1 MGLIVGEIALVLG
14 AIGAPF
20 LGAAMGFVGR
30 RSRVWRDYA
39 ARSASVVAGFGFV
52 AVAAAAISAPGTGV
66 RRIGIGPVAL
76 VVDVLAVLMLL
87 LILGLSAVIQSF
99 AVRYLRGD
107 SRQGWFVVTANL
119 VTGFSALMVSADSVA
134 LFAAAWVAV
143 SVSLLALFATYPNS
157 PQARDGVRRAAVRFA
172 IGDLALSAAVIV
184 ILISAGGD
192 VPLDRIGRVTAGM
205 PEWLA
210 LLLAALLLL
219 PALARSSQIPF
230 HGWLPATLAAP
241 TPVSALL
248 HAGVVNA
255 GAIFV
260 IRFAPVF
267 GEVTGAMTAI
277 FLLGASTVV
286 YASLTRLVK
295 ADVKGKLV
303 FSTMAQMGF
312 MMMACGLGA
321 FAAAVFHLTAH
332 GLFKSALFLG
342 AGSGVRRHA
351 RQRGWPARAPVRSR
365 VLVASIACAV
375 LLPPASLLL
384 AQLILAPQISV
395 VSVAFLAFVAV
406 TGAVSL
412 AAMLLV
418 RFSVVTLAI
427 GAASIVALAFGYTA
441 FLGVFD
447 SLIAAPV
454 LLGAVASP
462 WLLLIPAVA
471 LFAIEIFV
479 RPRSSAG
486 PLRRIVYART
496 LAAATTHTRERPT
509 PSLPTVKG
517 THR

>member
-1 MGLIVGEIALVLG
+1 MGETALLLG
-14 AIGAPF
+14 ALAAPF
-20 LGAAMGFVGR
+20 LGAIAGFAGGR
-30 RSRVWRDYA
+30 GRVRRDYA
-39 ARSASVVAGFGFV
+39 ARSASLIVGFGFG
-52 AVAAAAISAPGTGV
+52 AAGVAAIIAASIGV
-66 RRIGIGPVAL
+66 SRIEIGPFNL
-76 VVDVLAVLMLL
+76 VVDALAALMML

-119 VTGFSALMVSADSVA
+119 VTGFSALMVSADSLA
-134 LFAAAWVAV
+134 LFAVAWIAV
-143 SVSLLALFATYPNS
+143 GGSLLALFATYPHS

-172 IGDLALSAAVIV
+172 IGDLALIAAVIV
-184 ILISAGGD
+184 MLISAGGD
-192 VPLDRIGRVTAGM
+192 VPLDRIGRVMTGAPG
-205 PEWLA
+205 WLVV
-210 LLLAALLLL
+210 LLAALLLL

-260 IRFAPVF
+260 IRFAPLF
-267 GEVTGAMTAI
+267 GEVNFAMTAI
-277 FLLGASTVV
+277 FLAGAATVV
-286 YASLTRLVK
+286 YASLTRSVK

-321 FAAAVFHLTAH
+321 FAAAVFHLVAH

-351 RQRGWPARAPVRSR
+351 RQREWPVREAVRSR
-365 VLVASIACAV
+365 VLVASIVCAV
-375 LLPPASLLL
+375 LLPTASLGL
-384 AQLILAPQISV
+384 ARAVLAPQISV

-406 TGAVSL
+406 TGAVSV

-418 RFSVVTLAI
+418 RFSVATLAI
-427 GAASIVALAFGYTA
+427 GVASTVALAFGYTA

-447 SLIAAPV
+447 SLITTPV
-454 LLGAVASP
+454 PLSAVASP

-479 RPRSSAG
+479 RPSGSAG
-486 PLRRIVYART
+486 QVRRIVYART
-496 LAAATTHTRERPT
+496 LAAATPHPRTANF
-509 PSLPTVKG
+509 LPTEKG
-517 THR
+517 TRR

>member
-1 MGLIVGEIALVLG
+1 MGQIVGEIALVLG
-14 AIGAPF
+14 ALVAPF
-20 LGAAMGFVGR
+20 LGAIAGFAGGR
-30 RSRVWRDYA
+30 GRVRRDYA
-39 ARSASVVAGFGFV
+39 ARSASLIVGFGFG
-52 AVAAAAISAPGTGV
+52 AVAIAAIGAASIGV
-66 RRIGIGPVAL
+66 RRIEIGPISL
-76 VVDVLAVLMLL
+76 VVDALAALMLL

-119 VTGFSALMVSADSVA
+119 VTGFSALMVSADSLA

-143 SVSLLALFATYPNS
+143 GGSLLLLFATYPHS

-172 IGDLALSAAVIV
+172 IGDLALIAAVIV
-184 ILISAGGD
+184 ILTRAGGD
-192 VPLDRIGRVTAGM
+192 VPLDRIGRVMAGV
-205 PEWLA
+205 PGWLA

-260 IRFAPVF
+260 IRFAPLL
-267 GEVTGAMTAI
+267 GEVTFAMTAI
-277 FLLGASTVV
+277 FLAGAATVA

-321 FAAAVFHLTAH
+321 FAAAVFHLIAH

-351 RQRGWPARAPVRSR
+351 WQREWPVREP
-365 VLVASIACAV
+365 VQGPALVASIACAV
-375 LLPPASLLL
+375 LLPTASLVL
-384 AQLILAPQISV
+384 AREILAPQISV

-427 GAASIVALAFGYTA
+427 GAASTITLAFGYTA

-454 LLGAVASP
+454 LLSAVASP

-471 LFAIEIFV
+471 LFTIEMFV
-479 RPRSSAG
+479 RLSGSAG

-496 LAAATTHTRERPT
+496 LAAATPHTRESPT
-509 PSLPTVKG
+509 PSLL
-517 THR
+517 

>member
-39 ARSASVVAGFGFV
+39 ARSASVGAGFGFV

-66 RRIGIGPVAL
+66 RRIEIGPVAL

-143 SVSLLALFATYPNS
+143 GVSLLALFATYPHS

-172 IGDLALSAAVIV
+172 IGDLALIAAVIV

-192 VPLDRIGRVTAGM
+192 VPLDRIGRVTAGV

-267 GEVTGAMTAI
+267 GEVTGAMTAV
-277 FLLGASTVV
+277 FLLGA
-286 YASLTRLVK
+286 APR
-295 ADVKGKLV
+295 
-303 FSTMAQMGF
+303 
-312 MMMACGLGA
+312 
-321 FAAAVFHLTAH
+321 
-332 GLFKSALFLG
+332 FL
-342 AGSGVRRHA
+342 S
-351 RQRGWPARAPVRSR
+351 
-365 VLVASIACAV
+365 
-375 LLPPASLLL
+375 
-384 AQLILAPQISV
+384 
-395 VSVAFLAFVAV
+395 
-406 TGAVSL
+406 
-412 AAMLLV
+412 
-418 RFSVVTLAI
+418 
-427 GAASIVALAFGYTA
+427 
-441 FLGVFD
+441 
-447 SLIAAPV
+447 
-454 LLGAVASP
+454 
-462 WLLLIPAVA
+462 
-471 LFAIEIFV
+471 
-479 RPRSSAG
+479 
-486 PLRRIVYART
+486 
-496 LAAATTHTRERPT
+496 
-509 PSLPTVKG
+509 
-517 THR
+517 

>member
-1 MGLIVGEIALVLG
+1 MGEIALLLG
-14 AIGAPF
+14 ALAAPF
-20 LGAAMGFVGR
+20 LGAAAGFAGGR
-30 RSRVWRDYA
+30 GRVRRDYA
-39 ARSASVVAGFGFV
+39 ARSASLIVGFGFG
-52 AVAAAAISAPGTGV
+52 AVVIAAIGAASIGV
-66 RRIGIGPVAL
+66 SRIEIGPVSL
-76 VVDVLAVLMLL
+76 VVDALAVLMLL

-119 VTGFSALMVSADSVA
+119 VTGFSALMVTADSLA

-143 SVSLLALFATYPNS
+143 GGSLLVLFATYPHS

-172 IGDLALSAAVIV
+172 IGDLALIAAVIV
-184 ILISAGGD
+184 LLIRAGGD
-192 VPLDRIGRVTAGM
+192 VPLDRIGRATAGA

-210 LLLAALLLL
+210 VLLAALLLL

-260 IRFAPVF
+260 IRFAPLLD
-267 GEVTGAMTAI
+267 EVNFAMTAI
-277 FLLGASTVV
+277 FLAGAATVA
-286 YASLTRLVK
+286 YASLTRSVK
-295 ADVKGKLV
+295 ADIKGKLV

-321 FAAAVFHLTAH
+321 FAAAVFHLIAH
-332 GLFKSALFLG
+332 GMFKSALFLG

-351 RQRGWPARAPVRSR
+351 RQREWPVREPVRSR

-375 LLPPASLLL
+375 LLPTASLGL
-384 AQLILAPQISV
+384 ARVVLAPQISV

-427 GAASIVALAFGYTA
+427 GAASTVALAFGYTA

-447 SLIAAPV
+447 SLIAAPPT
-454 LLGAVASP
+454 LGAAASP
-462 WLLLIPAVA
+462 WFLLIPAVA

-479 RPRSSAG
+479 RLSRNAG
-486 PLRRIVYART
+486 PVRRIVYART
-496 LAAATTHTRERPT
+496 LAAATPHTRERPT
-509 PSLPTVKG
+509 PSPL
-517 THR
+517 